1 MAVNVGTAVAYL
13 DLNMTA
19 FNTSLQQAKSALQ
32 TFQDEES
39 SVGDKWMAT
48 GSVISNV
55 GTRLTQ
61 NVTVPLANLGQ
72 SSLQYYA
79 DFESAITGI
88 RKTVDDVDV
97 TRAFDLDPS
106 KPEDV
111 AKAYDLLAEKI
122 EDMAIETGI
131 SATELA
137 RVGEVSGQ
145 LGIEVGKEG
154 SNLLNFI
161 AVMAKLGVTTDLTSE
176 DAALALARF
185 INVADTTQGE
195 VDKLGAT
202 IVDLGNNFATNE
214 AEIVYMSQRL
224 ASAGTVAGLTSK
236 EILALSTA
244 ISSAGIKTEAGA
256 SSMSTTLNNIEQIVQ
271 GTADNA
277 EEKLQTLAQISG
289 MSAEQFAE
297 TWNEKPIEALQAFFV
312 GLKNVDTEGESMI
325 VFLDELG
332 MSSIRQGNLV
342 RALALSC
349 ENLGEAVDTANR
361 AWDEGTA
368 LETEWNKYASTTNQ
382 EIRRLQ
388 ESWKAVKNELGELL
402 LPVLKDL
409 IAILRELIDW
419 WNGLS
424 DTTKQSIVHFL
435 EFAAVL
441 GPIVTIVGK
450 LITIIGFIKN
460 LGIASSIVN
469 LTKVVGSFGIAFKT
483 ILTQSVALFGKLLSA
498 VKVLGTGIVAVFKT
512 ILSVVGSV
520 LKSILGLVQSFGS
533 AVVNGVKAVVSAI
546 PNIIQGIVTAIQNI
560 IQGFISFLT
569 STAGGV
575 VLVISGVITAV
586 WNFVKMWQEGTD
598 IIHGLLMTLGIA
610 LTAVGAIILGAPALV
625 TAVIAAIVAAVAF
638 LVLAIHEHWDDIK
651 AWWTGKVVPWFKE
664 TGEKFK
670 EGWQKFWQG
679 VKDVFSK
686 IWQSIKDAF
695 HSAGEWLSNAVSKI
709 GELFNKIGE
718 SIANGAKWVLDKL
731 IEVKDTI
738 FEMIGNVVELLTTLG
753 KEIVAKAREAINNFT
768 TAFKDAFHNFSEQ
781 FKNIF
786 NGIVDLVLTL
796 GKNLI
801 DKGKEIG
808 SSFING
814 ILDKLKDTRT
824 FIKEMFDTIINFAKE
839 FLPKIF
845 DLGKTIAGKI
855 FDGFK
860 EKIIEAIEWIKEKF
874 QALSDWWNNL
884 PVVKGVK
891 GGVQNLFNNLKNLIN
906 GSHADGLDY
915 VPFDGY
921 IAELHRGERVL
932 TAEENARYSSASSG
946 NATTINFYS
955 NERIDEYV
963 AAKELR
969 RTIKDIELGLV

>member
-39 SVGDKWMAT
+39 TVGDKWMAT

-97 TRAFDLDPS
+97 TRAFDLDPN

-111 AKAYDLLAEKI
+111 AKAYDMLAEKI
-122 EDMAIETGI
+122 EEMAIETGI

-256 SSMSTTLNNIEQIVQ
+256 SSMSTTLNNMEQIVQ
-271 GTADNA
+271 GTAENA
-277 EEKLQTLAQISG
+277 EEKLQVLAQISG
-289 MSAEQFAE
+289 MSAEQFAK

-325 VFLDELG
+325 VFLDQLG

-349 ENLGEAVDTANR
+349 ENLGEAVDTANK

-368 LETEWNKYASTTNQ
+368 LEVEWGKYASTTNQ
-382 EIRRLQ
+382 EVKRLQ
-388 ESWKAVKNELGELL
+388 ESWKAVKNELGEIL

-409 IAILRELIDW
+409 IAILREAIDW

-424 DTTKQSIVHFL
+424 DGTKKSIVHFL
-435 EFAAVL
+435 EFLAVI
-441 GPIVTIVGK
+441 GPIVTILGK
-450 LITIIGFIKN
+450 IITVIGFIKN
-460 LGIASSIVN
+460 LGLVVSIGKLVTTVKGFWEILKLIAEGIMKGFGKIFEVAK
-469 LTKVVGSFGIAFKT
+469 TVVTGTFNIIKNVVTQIPTIIKGTVGLIKT
-483 ILTQSVALFGKLLSA
+483 IIQEFVTFMS
-498 VKVLGTGIVAVFKT
+498 GTG
-512 ILSVVGSV
+512 G
-520 LKSILGLVQSFGS
+520 
-533 AVVNGVKAVVSAI
+533 AI
-546 PNIIQGIVTAIQNI
+546 
-560 IQGFISFLT
+560 
-569 STAGGV
+569 
-575 VLVISGVITAV
+575 VLVIGGMITAV
-586 WNFVKMWQEGTD
+586 YNFVKMWQDGVD
-598 IIHGLLMTLGIA
+598 AIHGVLMVLGTMLTGAGIA
-610 LTAVGAIILGAPALV
+610 LLAGVSAVTGGVIGIIVGLLAL
-625 TAVIAAIVAAVAF
+625 IV
-638 LVLAIHEHWDDIK
+638 LTIHEHWDDIK
-651 AWWTGKVVPWFKE
+651 GWWNNKVVPWFKNV
-664 TGEKFK
+664 GEKFSK
-670 EGWQKFWQG
+670 GWHDFWQG
-679 VKDVFSK
+679 IKDVFSK
-686 IWQSIKDAF
+686 TWQGIKDAF
-695 HSAGEWLSNAVSKI
+695 HSAGEWLSNTVSKV
-709 GELFNKIGE
+709 GDLFNRIGDA
-718 SIANGAKWVLDKL
+718 IANGAKWVLDKL
-731 IEVKDTI
+731 IEVKDSI
-738 FEMIGNVVELLTTLG
+738 FDMIGNVVEVITTFG
-753 KEIVAKAREAINNFT
+753 REIVDKAREAIHNFT
-768 TAFKDAFHNFSEQ
+768 TAFKDAFHHFSDE
-781 FKNIF
+781 FKNVF
-786 NGIVDLVLTL
+786 NNIVDLVTTM
-796 GKNLI
+796 GRNLVE
-801 DKGKEIG
+801 KGKEIG
-808 SSFING
+808 SSFVNG
-814 ILDKLKDTRT
+814 ILDKLKDTKAFIQEMFNT
-824 FIKEMFDTIINFAKE
+824 IVNFIKENLHKV
-839 FLPKIF
+839 F
-845 DLGKTIAGKI
+845 DLGKSIAGKI

-860 EKIIEAIEWIKEKF
+860 EKITEAIEWIKEKF

-891 GGVQNLFNNLKNLIN
+891 GGVQNLFNNLKSLIN

-921 IAELHRGERVL
+921 IAELHKGERVL
-932 TAEENARYSSASSG
+932 TAQENAQYSSANGSG
-946 NATTINFYS
+946 GTTINFYS
-955 NERIDEYV
+955 NERIDEYT
-963 AAKELR
+963 AARELR
-969 RTIKDIELGLV
+969 RTMKDIELGLV